1 MFLPLVMASKK
12 QKVPEHVQTMAA
24 QVVLKL
30 EVLAVCCTIFGD
42 ATHLELL
49 LKSGL
54 SVNTRCKDLPGGP
67 TLLHIAA
74 ARGHTQ
80 VVLFLLGL
88 EADWSVEFGVGDTPL
103 H

>member
-1 MFLPLVMASKK
+1 
-12 QKVPEHVQTMAA
+12 MAA
-24 QVVLKL
+24 QVALEL

-42 ATHLELL
+42 TTHLELL

-54 SVNTRCKDLPGGP
+54 CVNSTCRGKPEGL

-103 H
+103 Q